1 MRACVPIH
9 LPHPLP
15 HTQHADRKHADAADP
30 ATIEKLLG
38 KANSTLGYLR
48 IVSPRGAR
56 QGPQQGVTRITFGP
70 TGAEAARPG
79 KAVSNW
85 SGSNVDPDALKRHQR
100 SLSRAGFKGHRDA
113 KGIF

>member
-1 MRACVPIH
+1 VCA
-9 LPHPLP
+9 HPP
-15 HTQHADRKHADAADP
+15 SASTASHTHADRKHADAADP

-38 KANSTLGYLR
+38 KANSTLGYLK
-48 IVSPRGAR
+48 IVTPRGAR